1 MTSGAWSNSIPGIG
15 TYFVGIDVA
24 PGRYRCEDGKGGWWV
39 RFTGPGG
46 GEPVGSW
53 PLPAGPTEIEIAPS
67 DFAFETHV
75 GTYWHRIAPAQAE
88 EGAVHELR
96 PVADP
101 GLRAE
106 LDTIVARRRPL
117 VWLAPL
123 TVLGIGVLG
132 APVLGW
138 LWLLGLTMMAV
149 LVALGS
155 PSVSLDLQRSR
166 ELARRRDRY
175 LTPQDFDDDGR
186 ALLARVQTAVDT
198 VRDSLVNREGLL
210 DSVDNAVTLPRQEW
224 EIAQVLARQSA
235 LRTEQLEAASPAV
248 PEVEAV
254 LRPFREKLDLS
265 VRAVTR
271 RIDALERYAERVRA
285 ADEALRAHRRLEAL
299 AARADEYD
307 DLLADTVRDE
317 LALPAI
323 ERLTEQS
330 DELVRTLRHRLAE
343 ATEAGGEAG
352 GGPDGEAGGELPP
365 SRPPT
370 APDA

>member
-1 MTSGAWSNSIPGIG
+1 VTSGAWSNSIPGIG

-46 GEPVGSW
+46 GDPVGSW
-53 PLPAGPTEIEIAPS
+53 PLPAGPTEIEIAPT

-75 GTYWHRIAPAQAE
+75 GTYWHRIASADADDGVS
-88 EGAVHELR
+88 GARELR

-101 GLRAE
+101 ALRAE

-132 APVLGW
+132 APLLGS
-138 LWLLGLTMMAV
+138 LWLLGLAMMAV

-155 PSVSLDLQRSR
+155 PTVSLDLQRAR
-166 ELARRRDRY
+166 ELSRRRDRY

-186 ALLARVQTAVDT
+186 ALLARVQAAVDT
-198 VRDSLVNREGLL
+198 VRDSRVNREGLL
-210 DSVDNAVTLPRQEW
+210 DTVDNAVTLPRQEW
-224 EIAQVLARQSA
+224 EIAQVLARQSG
-235 LRTEQLEAASPAV
+235 LRAEQRAASSPAL
-248 PEVEAV
+248 PEVEAA
-254 LRPFREKLDLS
+254 LRPFREKLELS
-265 VRAVTR
+265 VLAVTR
-271 RIDALERYAERVRA
+271 RVEALERYAERVRA
-285 ADEALRAHRRLEAL
+285 ADEALVAHRRLEAL
-299 AARADEYD
+299 AARAHEYD

-330 DELVRTLRHRLAE
+330 DALVRSLRDRLAE
-343 ATEAGGEAG
+343 AAEAGGEAG
-352 GGPDGEAGGELPP
+352 AELPP
-365 SRPPT
+365 STPPPGT
-370 APDA
+370 PPASSGD

>member
-53 PLPAGPTEIEIAPS
+53 PLPAGPTEIVIAPT

-75 GTYWHRIAPAQAE
+75 TTYWRRVANAGPE
-88 EGAVHELR
+88 DGSPHELR

-101 GLRAE
+101 TLRAE
-106 LDTIVARRRPL
+106 LDTLVARRRPL

-123 TVLGIGVLG
+123 TVLAIGLLG
-132 APVLGW
+132 APVLGS
-138 LWLLGLTMMAV
+138 LWLMGLAMMAI

-155 PSVSLDLQRSR
+155 PAVSLDLQRAR

-175 LTPQDFDDDGR
+175 LTPEDFDDDAR
-186 ALLARVQTAVDT
+186 ELLARVQAAVDT
-198 VRDSLVNREGLL
+198 VRDSEVNREGLL

-224 EIAQVLARQSA
+224 EIAQVLARQSR
-235 LRTEQLEAASPAV
+235 LRIEQDEAGSPSL
-248 PEVEAV
+248 PEVSAA

-271 RIDALERYAERVRA
+271 RVEALERYAERTRA

-299 AARADEYD
+299 QARAHEYD
-307 DLLADTVRDE
+307 DLLADTVRDD

-330 DELVRTLRHRLAE
+330 DELVRTLRSRLAE
-343 ATEAGGEAG
+343 AA
-352 GGPDGEAGGELPP
+352 EAGGELPP
-365 SRPPT
+365 STPGDP
-370 APDA
+370 AP